1 MALCTAGVLFTKQC
15 VIAISNREQMFI
27 RAMQSALT
35 YEYLLTKVL
44 QKHLE
49 SSLTNAEMT
58 H

>member
-15 VIAISNREQMFI
+15 VITICNREQAFI
-27 RAMQSALT
+27 RAMQSAST

-49 SSLTNAEMT
+49 SSLTNAEII